1 MSSTLAVSA
10 LPVRLANG
18 LIAPAKLPTISDT
31 ELLAFAPRMQKARA
45 VDASDRIA
53 KPIRHEAVRA
63 EFLRLREMVA
73 SLEPEYQVGGLL
85 NGKRFSNGVELLWKL
100 SDKPGDWEVIRIYR
114 ENSKGAEAFD
124 VTFHRGT
131 HMIRDVDIVRR
142 FIGHERIWRADSV
155 DAATGKH
162 LERQGQDELYLSTD
176 EWKVLR
182 DWKIAQR

>member
-10 LPVRLANG
+10 FPVRLANG
-18 LIAPAKLPTISDT
+18 QIAPAQRPTISGT
-31 ELLAFAPRMQKARA
+31 ELLAFAPRMQKPRS
-45 VDASDRIA
+45 VDSSDRIS
-53 KPIRHEAVRA
+53 KPIGHGQVRN
-63 EFLRLREMVA
+63 EYLRLREMVA

-100 SDKPGDWEVIRIYR
+100 SDKPGDWEVIRIFR
-114 ENSKGAEAFD
+114 ENSKGNEAFD
-124 VTFHRGT
+124 ITFHRGT

-142 FIGHERIWRADSV
+142 FIGHEHIWRADSV
-155 DAATGKH
+155 DAASGQH
-162 LERQGQDELYLSTD
+162 LERQGQDELYLSAE